1 MSFPKKIAF
10 VHIPRTAGVFLM
22 HNLLPELRKNE
33 YKILNSWN
41 NLRRDWT
48 KEELLSFLNIKNQSM
63 FVHNHLS
70 NWDAESIKKYKKNG
84 WFTFSFIRH
93 PGDRLCSAY
102 FRFNIKERFNESLT
116 GFINHALSKGFPKG
130 TEKSIPP
137 YWKDIDF
144 IKEANS
150 KNINYFLKKYFN
162 HNYKSRKPLNT
173 SSNKGYE
180 YYCKTNQISKT
191 TQKLIKNSEEYLIY
205 LKISKKN
212 KLEYYFII
220 LKKLIQKKFNT
231 LFPKKPL

>member
-10 VHIPRTAGVFLM
+10 VHIPRTAGTYFTSYITNFLI
-22 HNLLPELRKNE
+22 KNE
-33 YKILNSWN
+33 YKIINSWK
-41 NLRRDWT
+41 NLKRDWT
-48 KEELLSFLNIKNQSM
+48 KKELLSFLKIKDNQPI
-63 FVHNHLS
+63 FVHNHLG
-70 NWDAESIKKYKKNG
+70 NWDKETIKKYKENG
-84 WFTFSFIRH
+84 WFLVSFIRH

-102 FRFNIKERFNESLT
+102 FRFHKDNKDFNLDEFIKYR
-116 GFINHALSKGFPKG
+116 LSHFLRYPDK
-130 TEKSIPP
+130 IPD
-137 YWKDIDF
+137 YWKEFDYVTEF
-144 IKEANS
+144 NK
-150 KNINYFLKKYFN
+150 KNITFFFKKYFN
-162 HNYKSRKPLNT
+162 HEYIPMNHLNT

>member
-93 PGDRLCSAY
+93 PGDRLCSEY
-102 FRFNIKERFNESLT
+102 FYFEHPDEWNFNLDKYIKNMSQIERK
-116 GFINHALSKGFPKG
+116 GSK
-130 TEKSIPP
+130 IPE
-137 YWKDIDF
+137 YWKEFDYVTEF
-144 IKEANS
+144 NK
-150 KNINYFLKKYFN
+150 KNITF
-162 HNYKSRKPLNT
+162 
-173 SSNKGYE
+173 
-180 YYCKTNQISKT
+180 
-191 TQKLIKNSEEYLIY
+191 
-205 LKISKKN
+205 
-212 KLEYYFII
+212 
-220 LKKLIQKKFNT
+220 
-231 LFPKKPL
+231 